1 MPPRTSAFVSAPFLI
16 SLLTDCKVILF
27 SLNIRCLIHKNA
39 KMQRNKTSLFAKMQG
54 YKWQALDKI
63 QRNKT
68 SISSSEIVKNML
80 VFVLL
85 PNNLP
90 F

>member
-1 MPPRTSAFVSAPFLI
+1 
-16 SLLTDCKVILF
+16 
-27 SLNIRCLIHKNA
+27 
-39 KMQRNKTSLFAKMQG
+39 MQRNKTSLFAKMQG